1 MKKILFLLLFTVS
14 IYGQTLQNPTYGTVT
29 EKNNATDST
38 PAYFTTSQVD
48 GVHKKTPAANVV
60 MKTDSIPATSVT
72 VSPIGSIAS
81 TNAQSALQELDSET
95 VKLTETQTISG
106 QLSLSNSLNLTNVGK
121 PATLL
126 TVAINGAAGNLTGEY
141 LYGVSYYTADGKDTG
156 VPDVTSVLTLSAG
169 RVDISNIP
177 ISSNPLVV
185 GRRIYRTAPSLGD
198 YRAMKLV
205 VQIAD
210 NTTTT
215 YQDNIADGSLG
226 AYPQWYNTTGGE
238 LKLGGNRVFS
248 IDGQSFAIGRNVSLS
263 NTGYAN
269 HIVGNY
275 AGYSLTY
282 GYRNTLNS
290 LYAGYSLT
298 SGYENTAT
306 GVHSINYN
314 TTGHANTAYGFASL
328 FKNTTGSDNVAIG
341 NNAISENLTGSRNV
355 ALGNYAGFWEL
366 GSDAFYVHNSK
377 QTNTAN
383 DKSKSMLYGVFD
395 PNTSIQNLRV
405 NGKFGIGGA
414 PDSYYDLKVS
424 GSSGR
429 GIATGW
435 ITSGGSYLENADL
448 YMPGGGLFRY
458 DVAGTKTTAFRYD
471 SSGYF
476 YFTKVPVTSA
486 GTYDFLT
493 RNTSTGVI
501 EKINTDI
508 ALTGTPTAPTAT
520 AGTNTTQ
527 IATTAF
533 VQAASTSNIAQTIT
547 NGVTTSAPSQD
558 AVFDALALKANLN
571 GGTFNGNVETFNA
584 SFITN
589 QNYRLNSLGSGLTTT
604 VGTGFSFTTGS
615 GTGWVSNAPITATQY
630 NISALN
636 TAPTSATD
644 TGVLGEVRIT
654 ATYIYVCTATNT
666 WVRTA
671 LATW

>member
-14 IYGQTLQNPTYGTVT
+14 IYGQTLQNPTFGIVT

-48 GVHKKTPAANVV
+48 GVHKKTPAALIE
-60 MKTDSIPATSVT
+60 KTANKSDSYTTSSST
-72 VSPIGSIAS
+72 TYAS
-81 TNAQSALQELDSET
+81 TAALVGGLGTKANDADV
-95 VKLTETQTISG
+95 VKLTGGQTKSG
-106 QLSLSNSLNLTNVGK
+106 QLSLSNSLNLTNVEK

-177 ISSNPLVV
+177 ISLNPLVI

-341 NNAISENLTGSRNV
+341 NNAISENLTGSRNIG
-355 ALGNYAGFWEL
+355 LGNYAGFWEL
-366 GSDAFYVHNSK
+366 GSDKFYVNNVK
-377 QTNTAN
+377 QINTTN
-383 DKSKSMLYGVFD
+383 DVSKSMLYGVFNAD
-395 PNTSIQNLRV
+395 TSLQNLRV

-424 GSSGR
+424 GGSGR

-435 ITSGGSYLENADL
+435 VTSGGSYLENADL
-448 YMPGGGLFRY
+448 YMPVGGLFRY
-458 DVAGTKTTAFRYD
+458 DVSGTKTTAFRYD
-471 SSGYF
+471 SSGFF
-476 YFTKVPVTSA
+476 YFTKAPTTSA
-486 GTYDFLT
+486 GTYDFVT
-493 RNTSTGVI
+493 RNTSTGVV
-501 EKINTDI
+501 EKIASNTVATI
-508 ALTGTPTAPTAT
+508 ASPTFTGTPTAPTAT
-520 AGTNTTQ
+520 VGTNTTQ

-533 VQAASTSNIAQTIT
+533 VQGEKAITVRKISTNTTLADSDNGKVILLTASCTVTLPNGLMNGFNCSFATQAGATLTYSLGGSVVLINNALTTMPELSSHTIVNT
-547 NGVTTSAPSQD
+547 GVTNEY
-558 AVFDALALKANLN
+558 L
-571 GGTFNGNVETFNA
+571 
-584 SFITN
+584 
-589 QNYRLNSLGSGLTTT
+589 T
-604 VGTGFSFTTGS
+604 VG
-615 GTGWVSNAPITATQY
+615 
-630 NISALN
+630 L
-636 TAPTSATD
+636 
-644 TGVLGEVRIT
+644 
-654 ATYIYVCTATNT
+654 
-666 WVRTA
+666 
-671 LATW
+671 